1 MSGKKHGLQ
10 DKYKKLKMGGMMY
23 YSKGAL
29 SEKQKTIAAK
39 APPYDE
45 IGGNDFAKMKE
56 EKKPVKAFMGL
67 AVEGFKKAKD
77 KGAKGVE
84 LLSPVAMAKRLFNK
98 KGGGVIK
105 ANKGLHAEK
114 KKKKKEDENDL
125 SKLPKGLRKDTT
137 TGFGANIKKIKDD

>member
-29 SEKQKTIAAK
+29 SEKQKAIAAK
-39 APPYDE
+39 APPYNE
-45 IGGNDFAKMKE
+45 IGGNDFAKMRE

-67 AVEGFKKAKD
+67 AVEAFKKGKE
-77 KGAKGVE
+77 KGAKGPE
-84 LLSPVAMAKRLFNK
+84 LVSPLLMAKKLFNK

-114 KKKKKEDENDL
+114 KKDKKDENDM

-137 TGFGANIKKIKDD
+137 TGFGKNIKKIKDE

>member
-45 IGGNDFAKMKE
+45 IGGNDFAEIRK
-56 EKKPVKAFMGL
+56 EKKPVKAFLGL
-67 AVEGFKKAKD
+67 GVEVMKKAKD

-84 LLSPVAMAKRLFNK
+84 LLSPVAMAKRFFNK
-98 KGGGVIK
+98 GGKVMK

-114 KKKKKEDENDL
+114 KKNKKEDENDL

>member
-29 SEKQKTIAAK
+29 SEKQKVIASK
-39 APPYDE
+39 APPFDK
-45 IGGNDFAKMKE
+45 IDGKDFAKMKE
-56 EKKPVKAFMGL
+56 EKKPVKAFLGL
-67 AVEGFKKAKD
+67 GVEVMKKAKE

-84 LLSPVAMAKRLFNK
+84 LLSPAAMAKRFFNK
-98 KGGGVIK
+98 GGKVIK

>member
-29 SEKQKTIAAK
+29 SEKQKVIASK
-39 APPYDE
+39 APPFDK
-45 IGGNDFAKMKE
+45 IDGKDFAKMKE

-67 AVEGFKKAKD
+67 AVEGFKKAKE
-77 KGAKGVE
+77 KGAKGPE
-84 LLSPVAMAKRLFNK
+84 LLSPLLMAKRLFK

-105 ANKGLHAEK
+105 ANKGNEISKLNDK
-114 KKKKKEDENDL
+114 KDENDM
-125 SKLPKGLRKDTT
+125 SKLPKGLRKD
-137 TGFGANIKKIKDD
+137 NYRIW

>member
-29 SEKQKTIAAK
+29 SEKQKVIASK
-39 APPYDE
+39 APPFDK
-45 IGGNDFAKMKE
+45 IDGKDFAKMKE
-56 EKKPVKAFMGL
+56 EKKPVKANLGL
-67 AVEGFKKAKD
+67 LMMKKAKD

-84 LLSPVAMAKRLFNK
+84 LLSNIEMAKRFFNK
-98 KGGGVIK
+98 GEKVIK
-105 ANKGLHAEK
+105 DNKGLHAEK

>member
-29 SEKQKTIAAK
+29 SEKQKVIASK
-39 APPYDE
+39 APPFDK
-45 IGGNDFAKMKE
+45 IDGKDFAKMKE
-56 EKKPVKAFMGL
+56 DKKPVKAFMGL
-67 AVEGFKKAKD
+67 AVEGFKKAKN

-84 LLSPVAMAKRLFNK
+84 LLSPVAMAKRFFNK
-98 KGGGVIK
+98 GGKVMK

-114 KKKKKEDENDL
+114 KKDKKDENDM

-137 TGFGANIKKIKDD
+137 TGFGKNIKKIKDE

>member
-45 IGGNDFAKMKE
+45 IGGNDFAKIRE
-56 EKKPVKAFMGL
+56 EKKPVKAFLGL
-67 AVEGFKKAKD
+67 GVEVMKKAKD

-84 LLSPVAMAKRLFNK
+84 LLSPVAMAKRFFNK
-98 KGGGVIK
+98 GGKVMK
-105 ANKGLHAEK
+105 ANKGLNAEK
-114 KKKKKEDENDL
+114 KKDKKDENDM

-137 TGFGANIKKIKDD
+137 TGFGKNIKKIKDE

>member
-29 SEKQKTIAAK
+29 SEKQKVIASK
-39 APPYDE
+39 APPFDK
-45 IGGNDFAKMKE
+45 IDGKDFAKMKE
-56 EKKPVKAFMGL
+56 EKKPVKANLGL
-67 AVEGFKKAKD
+67 LMMKKAKD

-84 LLSPVAMAKRLFNK
+84 LLSPIAMAKRFFNK
-98 KGGGVIK
+98 GGKVIK

>member
-10 DKYKKLKMGGMMY
+10 DKYKKLRMGGMMY

-29 SEKQKTIAAK
+29 SEKQKAIAAK
-39 APPYDE
+39 APPFDE
-45 IGGNDFAKMKE
+45 IGGNDFAKMRE

-67 AVEGFKKAKD
+67 AVEAFKKGKE
-77 KGAKGVE
+77 KGAKGPE
-84 LLSPVAMAKRLFNK
+84 LVSPLLMAKKLFNK

-114 KKKKKEDENDL
+114 KKDKKDENDM

-137 TGFGANIKKIKDD
+137 TGFGKNIKKIKDE

>member
-10 DKYKKLKMGGMMY
+10 DKYKKLRMGGMMY
-23 YSKGAL
+23 YNKGAL
-29 SEKQKTIAAK
+29 SEKQKAIAAK
-39 APPYDE
+39 APPYNE
-45 IGGNDFAKMKE
+45 IGGNDFAKMRE

-67 AVEGFKKAKD
+67 AVEAFKKGKE
-77 KGAKGVE
+77 KGAKGPE
-84 LLSPVAMAKRLFNK
+84 LVSPLLMAKKLFNK

-114 KKKKKEDENDL
+114 KKDKKDENDM

-137 TGFGANIKKIKDD
+137 TGFGKNIKKIKDE

>member
-10 DKYKKLKMGGMMY
+10 DKYKKLRMGGMMY

-29 SEKQKTIAAK
+29 SEKQKAIAAK
-39 APPYDE
+39 APPYNE
-45 IGGNDFAKMKE
+45 IGGNDFAKMRE

-67 AVEGFKKAKD
+67 AVEAFKKGKE
-77 KGAKGVE
+77 KGAKGPE
-84 LLSPVAMAKRLFNK
+84 LVSPLLMAKKLFNK

-114 KKKKKEDENDL
+114 KKDKKDENDM

-137 TGFGANIKKIKDD
+137 TGFGKNIKKIKDE

>member
-56 EKKPVKAFMGL
+56 EKKPVKANLGL
-67 AVEGFKKAKD
+67 LMMKKAKD

-84 LLSPVAMAKRLFNK
+84 LLSPVAMAKRFFNK
-98 KGGGVIK
+98 GGKV
-105 ANKGLHAEK
+105 K
-114 KKKKKEDENDL
+114 K
-125 SKLPKGLRKDTT
+125 
-137 TGFGANIKKIKDD
+137 

>member
-29 SEKQKTIAAK
+29 SEKQKVIASK
-39 APPYDE
+39 APPFDK
-45 IGGNDFAKMKE
+45 IDGKDFAKMKE

-67 AVEGFKKAKD
+67 AVEGFKKAKE
-77 KGAKGVE
+77 KGAKGPE
-84 LLSPVAMAKRLFNK
+84 LLSPLLMAKRLFK

-114 KKKKKEDENDL
+114 KKDKKDENDM

-137 TGFGANIKKIKDD
+137 TGFGKNIKKIKDE

>member
-45 IGGNDFAKMKE
+45 IGGNDFAKIRE

-77 KGAKGVE
+77 KGAKGPE
-84 LLSPVAMAKRLFNK
+84 LLSPLLMAKKLFNK
-98 KGGGVIK
+98 KDGGVIK
-105 ANKGLHAEK
+105 ANKGK
-114 KKKKKEDENDL
+114 DIKVKRIGKKEEDL
-125 SKLPKGLRKDTT
+125 TEFEKRRLKLKAGD
-137 TGFGANIKKIKDD
+137 